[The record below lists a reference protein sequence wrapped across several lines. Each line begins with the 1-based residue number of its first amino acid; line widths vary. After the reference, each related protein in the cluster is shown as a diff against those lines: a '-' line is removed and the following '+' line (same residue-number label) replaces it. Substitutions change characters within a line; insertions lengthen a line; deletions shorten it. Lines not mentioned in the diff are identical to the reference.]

1 MTLPAISNNATL
13 DPVAVAQTARDLKA
27 RGEQELHP
35 VASAI
40 ADSKARNAPPV
51 RLDPKLVRWSEWGN
65 RLEDRFVGPEFEE
78 FVEDINSTGG
88 NKAPGVVRQLPKA
101 DEKGHLYELASG
113 HRRHRACLKSGQKFL
128 CFVKELTD
136 IELQEELESENRNR
150 QDPAFIERAIQYKR
164 QLKSYRSQDH
174 MCEVMRIPKST
185 MSRYLMLADI
195 PDAVLKLIS
204 DPLHITLDGGCTFM
218 QFLNKPENKDLYE
231 KNLQALSGLQI
242 KLPSKE
248 VFKRLRDK
256 PEDAEKKAKVTELNS
271 SFTTASGSTF
281 GTMTVNRAKQ
291 LKMSLDDISQDE
303 FNKIEEFIRKTVKRK

>member
-1 MTLPAISNNATL
+1 MALPNISTNAAL
-13 DPVAVAQTARDLKA
+13 DPLAVAQTARDLKA

-51 RLDPKLVRWSEWGN
+51 RVDPKLIRWSEWGN
-65 RLEDRFVGPEFEE
+65 RLEDRFVGAEFEE

-88 NKAPGVVRQLPKA
+88 NKAPGVVRPLAEA
-101 DEKGHLYELASG
+101 DDQGHLYELASG

-128 CFVKELTD
+128 CFVKELSD

-150 QDPAFIERAIQYKR
+150 IDPAFIERAIQYKR

-174 MCEVMRIPKST
+174 MCEKMRITKST
-185 MSRYLMLADI
+185 MSRYLMLADL

-204 DPLHITLDGGCTFM
+204 DPLQITLDGGCTFM
-218 QFLNKPENKDLYE
+218 QFYNKPENKELYE
-231 KNLQALSGLQI
+231 KNLQALMSLKV

-248 VFKRLRDK
+248 VFKRLRER
-256 PEDAEKKAKVTELNS
+256 PEDEQKKAKVTELNA
-271 SFTTASGSTF
+271 SFTTASGASF

-291 LKMSLDDISQDE
+291 LKMSLDDISPDE
-303 FNKIEEFIRKTVKRK
+303 FNKIEEFIKKTLKRK